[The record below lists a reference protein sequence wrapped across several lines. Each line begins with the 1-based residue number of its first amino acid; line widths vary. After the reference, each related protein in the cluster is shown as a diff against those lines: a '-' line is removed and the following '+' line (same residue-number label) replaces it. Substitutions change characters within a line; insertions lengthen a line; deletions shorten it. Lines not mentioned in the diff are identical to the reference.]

1 MGWLAEWYVLMERGE
16 CNERIRINPSISE
29 THYCVNYTVTEQT
42 SEDKKILFPRK
53 YVMYD
58 LE

>member
-1 MGWLAEWYVLMERGE
+1 MEKGE
-16 CNERIRINPSISE
+16 CNECIRIDPSISK
-29 THYCVNYTVTEQT
+29 TQYCVNYTVTEQIDT
-42 SEDKKILFPRK
+42 SEDKKILFPTK

>member
-1 MGWLAEWYVLMERGE
+1 MERGE
-16 CNERIRINPSISE
+16 CDERIRINPIISE
-29 THYCVNYTVTEQT
+29 THYYVNYTDTEQT

>member
-1 MGWLAEWYVLMERGE
+1 MKRGGF
-16 CNERIRINPSISE
+16 NERIRINPSISE
-29 THYCVNYTVTEQT
+29 THYCVNYTVTGQIDT